1 MDLKTRKIQ
10 IMKMKTIALT
20 MRQDAR
26 RKQQKEHVFQEFLL
40 LLHQNLFMGKT
51 VINGRSIHLVRF
63 TKVNICYGEFGPRG
77 IGNGATV
84 TSEGEAWSLLLP
96 DELLEKIVIHTNER
110 IARKRLDFLED
121 LTYTHD
127 LDLIE
132 LKALLALLYFSGLQ
146 GSVRRNMKE
155 LYGKLSSPIYRAMM
169 PRQRFEFL
177 LTFLRFDDKFTR
189 DQRKLTD
196 KLAPIREIWNIFINN
211 CKSNFK
217 PGKNVTINEQLLSFR
232 GRCAFR
238 VYIKNK
244 PDKYGLKI
252 VVINDSETAYLI
264 DGIPYTGRVTVEPN
278 EDIPGYYVRKLSE
291 SISGSNRNVTCDN
304 WFTSIPIIEKLK
316 NEYSLTVVGTIRKD
330 KREIPEAMKNVTEI
344 RES

>member
-1 MDLKTRKIQ
+1 METR
-10 IMKMKTIALT
+10 TRA
-20 MRQDAR
+20 RQAEEIRRVMETNEIEIPNDSSSDSENDNVEELEGSESDGFENEKNSNNENENDSSDDEAR
-26 RKQQKEHVFQEFLL
+26 REAQTAKRARISR
-40 LLHQNLFMGKT
+40 NLTATTSKFIYGK
-51 VINGRSIHLVRF
+51 NRYKWSLNPPGPRSRRSRF
-63 TKVNICYGEFGPRG
+63 VTENFGPCG
-77 IGNGATV
+77 IENGATV

-110 IARKRLDFLED
+110 IARKRLDFSED

-155 LYGKLSSPIYRAMM
+155 LYGKLSSPIYRATM

-177 LTFLRFDDKFTR
+177 LTFLRFDDKSTR

-217 PGKNVTINEQLLSFR
+217 PGKNVTIDEQLLSFR

-238 VYIKNK
+238 VYIRNK

-252 VVINDSETAYLI
+252 VVINDSETVV
-264 DGIPYTGRVTVEPN
+264 RVSS
-278 EDIPGYYVRKLSE
+278 R
-291 SISGSNRNVTCDN
+291 
-304 WFTSIPIIEKLK
+304 
-316 NEYSLTVVGTIRKD
+316 
-330 KREIPEAMKNVTEI
+330 
-344 RES
+344 